1 MLERAVHP
9 NPLKRY
15 DSLSEFL
22 FDLRHPNS
30 KYLTTPSTPLIERN
44 PLLFWKCTTLA
55 LALLVVLLLAYGAHR
70 FH

>member
-1 MLERAVHP
+1 MHP

-22 FDLRHPNS
+22 FDLRNPNS
-30 KYLTTPSTPLIERN
+30 KYLTTPSMPLIERN

-55 LALLVVLLLAYGAHR
+55 LALLVVLLLAYGAHH